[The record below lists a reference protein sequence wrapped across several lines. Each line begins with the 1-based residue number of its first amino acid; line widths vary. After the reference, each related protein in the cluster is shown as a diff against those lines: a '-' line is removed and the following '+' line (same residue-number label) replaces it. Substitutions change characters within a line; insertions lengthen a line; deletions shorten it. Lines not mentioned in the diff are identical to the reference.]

1 MNHILAPTI
10 TVLPANT
17 ASRVIVTGSPG
28 GLYPGHLVLA
38 AKARAAIF
46 NDAGIGRDSAG
57 IAALHL
63 LQEHGKAAA
72 AIAHTSA
79 RIGDT
84 DDMMSAGIIST
95 VNASAV
101 ACGLKPG
108 MSCREA
114 AELLESAPP
123 GSTAT
128 VAPPHEAR

>member
-10 TVLPANT
+10 TVLPGNT
-17 ASRVIVTGSPG
+17 AGRVIVTGSHG

-72 AIAHTSA
+72 AVAHTSA
-79 RIGDT
+79 RIADT
-84 DDMMSAGIIST
+84 DG
-95 VNASAV
+95 
-101 ACGLKPG
+101 
-108 MSCREA
+108 
-114 AELLESAPP
+114 
-123 GSTAT
+123 
-128 VAPPHEAR
+128 